1 MIEGL
6 EKKGTVRWSGEH
18 WISYLRRPGE
28 DSNTGMVSLYNMR
41 YTEAGH
47 GFAAFVVI
55 HEDGGDGSK
64 DNSFK
69 GLCTTNREVA
79 DFMVEEATR
88 HASHPPYDEVLP
100 IIDATFIQG
109 GHVAHNPSWTI
120 STGDHEIVATWS
132 QIEPVIITAGPWPA
146 APCNYVHSLL
156 HFTDESSIQLD
167 GRAIEGKPYPRDI
180 WRPTIGGDRS
190 SCVFAIS
197 ESLMTVES
205 P

>member
-55 HEDGGDGSK
+55 HEDGGDG
-64 DNSFK
+64 FK
-69 GLCTTNREVA
+69 GLCTTNHDVA
-79 DFMVEEATR
+79 AFMVEEATR
-88 HASHPPYDEVLP
+88 HASHPPYDEKLP
-100 IIDATFIQG
+100 VIDATFTQG

-120 STGDHEIVATWS
+120 STGEHEIVASWS
-132 QIEPVIITAGPWPA
+132 QIQPVIITAGRWPA
-146 APCNYVHSLL
+146 DPCNYVHSLL

-167 GRAIEGKPYPRDI
+167 GRVVEGAPYSRDI

-197 ESLMTVES
+197 ESLMTVDS

>member
-47 GFAAFVVI
+47 GFVAFVVI
-55 HEDGGDGSK
+55 NADGNGSE

-69 GLCTTNREVA
+69 GLCTTNHDVA

-88 HASHPPYDEVLP
+88 HSSNPPYDEKLTVL
-100 IIDATFIQG
+100 DATFTQG
-109 GHVAHNPSWTI
+109 GHVVRNPSWTI
-120 STGDHEIVATWS
+120 STGDHEIVASWS
-132 QIEPVIITAGPWPA
+132 QIQPVIITAGSWPA

-167 GRAIEGKPYPRDI
+167 GRAIAGKPYQRDI

>member
-6 EKKGTVRWSGEH
+6 VKEGTVRWSGEH

-55 HEDGGDGSK
+55 HEDGNGGQG
-64 DNSFK
+64 FK
-69 GLCTTNREVA
+69 GLCTTNRDVA

-88 HASHPPYDEVLP
+88 HSSHPPYDEKLP
-100 IIDATFIQG
+100 VIDATFAQG
-109 GHVAHNPSWTI
+109 GHVARDPSWTI
-120 STGDHEIVATWS
+120 STGEHEIVATWR
-132 QIEPVIITAGPWPA
+132 QIQPVIITAGPWPA
-146 APCNYVHSLL
+146 SPCNYVHSLL

-167 GRAIEGKPYPRDI
+167 GRVIEGKPYSRDI